1 MVVAVAETWRGWPA
15 GVDGAAVYYSEQ
27 QLGADVL
34 SADLKGGRGVSRA
47 PRPGPGHAAHLGS
60 SAGGY
65 MCWELAAHLR
75 Q

>member
-34 SADLKGGRGVSRA
+34 SADL
-47 PRPGPGHAAHLGS
+47 
-60 SAGGY
+60 
-65 MCWELAAHLR
+65 R